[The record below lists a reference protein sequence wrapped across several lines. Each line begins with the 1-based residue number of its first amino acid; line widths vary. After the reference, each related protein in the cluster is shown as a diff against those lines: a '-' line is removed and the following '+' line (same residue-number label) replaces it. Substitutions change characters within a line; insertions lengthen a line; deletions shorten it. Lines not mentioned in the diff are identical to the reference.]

1 MSSIAL
7 LPEPCR
13 SCVAWELPADAV
25 AESHRS
31 GLSAF
36 EKEVWLSGVMLTWGS
51 AGTLV
56 TVDDRPAAFAL
67 FAPPPAVPGVAAF
80 PSGPVSPDAVL
91 LTAAR
96 VLGEFR
102 GQGLG
107 RYLFAGVFSEL
118 IRRRVRAVELFAR
131 TRPVKGRERTRGG
144 TEPEPKTLPDG
155 PKACTVPQGF
165 AEAVG
170 FVTVA
175 PHHRYPRMRMELS
188 GESGWK
194 ADVEAALD
202 RLLESIQVPLAP
214 AREPALAGAAGGPA
228 LCNPVL
234 PGPLTGRVD
243 LGTAGEGQVV
253 GKGQRCEAD
262 ARPPAEQ

>member
-1 MSSIAL
+1 MTRALHSLSMSSIAL

-13 SCVAWELPADAV
+13 SCVAWELSPDAV
-25 AESHRS
+25 AETHSS

-107 RYLFAGVFSEL
+107 RYLFAGVFAEL

-131 TRPVKGRERTRGG
+131 TRPVKGRRPSRDGV
-144 TEPEPKTLPDG
+144 EPEPADLPDG

-170 FVTVA
+170 FHTVA
-175 PHHRYPRMRMELS
+175 EHHRYPRMRMELS

-202 RLLESIQVPLAP
+202 RLLESIQLPLTP
-214 AREPALAGAAGGPA
+214 VREPALAGASPAALRARSPGRTGPTGPGPA
-228 LCNPVL
+228 
-234 PGPLTGRVD
+234 
-243 LGTAGEGQVV
+243 A
-253 GKGQRCEAD
+253 
-262 ARPPAEQ
+262 PAPSDRRR